1 MPSLPNA
8 GAPAVQVGDTKL
20 KDQLLRSQK
29 EQRRRDSLDASDL
42 AAEQEAKALQT
53 SVTKL
58 DLDEGF
64 KPLPESGVNTDPKSP
79 EVVVRF
85 RREVEEMAFGRTV
98 VAQPVYDNDGQL
110 RKGAVLGGIRYFSF
124 DEGRRYEI
132 PREMA
137 EHLHLRGIVYDYE

>member
-1 MPSLPNA
+1 MPSAPNA

-29 EQRRRDSLDASDL
+29 EQRRRESLDASDR
-42 AAEQEAKALQT
+42 AAEAEAQALQ
-53 SVTKL
+53 SGVTKL

-64 KPLPESGVNTDPKSP
+64 APLPESGDNGDPKSP
-79 EVVVRF
+79 EVIVRF
-85 RREVEEMAFGRTV
+85 RREVEEMSFGRTV
-98 VAQPVYDNDGQL
+98 VAQPVYDGEGNL
-110 RKGAVLGGIRYFSF
+110 KKGAVLGGIRYYSF

-137 EHLHLRGIVYDYE
+137 EHLHIRGIVYDYE